1 MRKAYRFELCAESL
15 EAAQAAQAGGADRL
29 ELCTEL
35 AIGGVTP
42 GRALLADTLKA
53 VSIPV
58 HVLIRP
64 RGGDFVYSEA
74 ELALMRRQV
83 EEAKALGAA
92 GVAVG
97 ILLLNGQVDVPRTRE
112 LVELARPMCVTF
124 HRAFDEVTGYDE
136 VANND
141 EAVDLEQIFEQALE
155 DVIRTGADCL
165 LTSGGAANVL
175 EGADQIGRLLA
186 QAGDRLEI
194 MAGGGLK
201 LNNLSEV
208 VRISRVTS
216 LHGSLSRARAVTP
229 AQDSQSVLINDLREA
244 IRLLQVECLEPA
256 G

>member
-42 GRALLADTLKA
+42 GRALLAETLKT

-58 HVLIRP
+58 YVLIRP
-64 RGGDFVYSEA
+64 RGGDFVYSES
-74 ELALMRRQV
+74 EFALMRRQV

-112 LVELARPMCVTF
+112 LVQLARPMCATF
-124 HRAFDEVTGYDE
+124 HRAFDEVT
-136 VANND
+136 NND
-141 EAVDLEQIFEQALE
+141 EVIKDDRTADFEQIFEQALE

-175 EGADQIGRLLA
+175 EGAEQIGRLQA

-201 LNNLSEV
+201 LSNLSEV
-208 VRISRVTS
+208 VRVSRVTS

-229 AQDSQSVLINDLREA
+229 AQDSQSILINDLREA